1 MLSGTRRGFSRRRSN
16 KEKHLKTEN
25 TSSSLPSRH
34 DLANGARPA
43 STGRSSAG
51 HASAVRSICVYCGS
65 GPGRSPV
72 YADAARA
79 LGRSLAENDIAL
91 VYGGGGL
98 GLMGEVARA
107 TLEAGGKVTGII
119 PDFLTVRE
127 HMLKEVTDLVV
138 TADMH
143 ERKKL
148 MFERSDAFVA
158 LPGGIGTLEELI
170 EQLTWIQL
178 GQHQKPILILNTE
191 GFWNPLLKLLENLRD
206 LGFIG
211 QHAIDNLLV
220 AGKVEDIL
228 PKLRNAAA
236 PVSLWALR
244 EDQGVSENM

>member
-1 MLSGTRRGFSRRRSN
+1 MAEIR
-16 KEKHLKTEN
+16 K
-25 TSSSLPSRH
+25 
-34 DLANGARPA
+34 
-43 STGRSSAG
+43 
-51 HASAVRSICVYCGS
+51 ICVFCGS
-65 GPGRSPV
+65 SPGRSGK
-72 YADAARA
+72 YIDDAKAFGEI
-79 LGRSLAENDIAL
+79 LGREKIGL
-91 VYGGGGL
+91 VFGGGGV
-98 GLMGEVARA
+98 GLMGTVARA
-107 TLEAGGKVTGII
+107 ARDAGAEVTGII
-119 PDFLTVRE
+119 PTFLVNRE
-127 HMLKEVTDLVV
+127 RPEAAHSTQTIVTK
-138 TADMH
+138 DMH
-143 ERKKL
+143 ERKHK
-148 MFERSDAFVA
+148 MFELADAFVA